1 MRGVGG
7 ALLVLESTGVF
18 IYKAEQVSMMLVDA
32 CNGFNNLRRLVVM
45 WTVQHRWLVGVR
57 FAFNYKHYMHLLIQ

>member
-1 MRGVGG
+1 
-7 ALLVLESTGVF
+7 
-18 IYKAEQVSMMLVDA
+18 MMLVDA

-57 FAFNYKHYMHLLIQ
+57 FAFNYKHYVHLLIQ